1 MSRHVDQ
8 TMTKVSASGGAY
20 RDYLRF
26 TRPAVARQMRAF
38 GLEFEFCAAER
49 DGLRLAQPCAFP
61 GDVLD
66 LVGGYGTS
74 LFGHNHPELVAV
86 AEDCLRKQKPFSA
99 QASVRSSSAKLAA
112 RLSARVGAS
121 TGASY
126 VVTFGSTG
134 ADAVEAAIKHAALA
148 RSRRLADLQ
157 ARLERDL
164 RRARRDG
171 FAGVAV
177 SEEVSEEVS
186 AGFGP
191 GCRSAEQVLTAA
203 LSAVANMRR
212 REPVFVS
219 LEGAFHG
226 KTVGAYALSDHRE
239 TPEDFVVPG
248 PRRLGLNRVDWTPE
262 KVVTSF
268 EAELVNVYGIE
279 PDAAGVPRPR
289 RYQLSPIAACFAEP
303 IQGEGGV
310 REVPA
315 DVLRALRRLADRH
328 GAALVFDEIQC
339 GMGRTGSFL
348 ASEQSGVR
356 ADYYLL
362 SKSLG
367 GGLAKISALL
377 VQTELA
383 VDDFGRHHTSTFA
396 EDDPSAE
403 IAFAVTDLLARI
415 EPMIAAAGQRLGTG
429 LEDVAARW
437 PDVFT
442 QVRGRALLRGIQLAP
457 VHRVSKCLE
466 TMLGDARLGCVV
478 SGHLLHRYGIRVL
491 PTLSAPT
498 TLRIQPSAYLSDSD
512 IDRLISALDATAAV
526 LRKKDF
532 ATLMSHLS
540 LPADPA
546 WLPPRA
552 AMRHQRSE
560 MAYSDSSD
568 APTRVAFM
576 ANLNSAADLRG
587 LAPEL
592 ARWKDRHLANMLDRV
607 LGEARPTDVARE
619 CVASPTGRRVEV
631 IMIAVPLTSAQI
643 VACQRAGHGAFL
655 RSMVLDA
662 VDLAVESGAEVV
674 GLGGYTSMVTSAG
687 RDVIEDRVR
696 VTTGNSLTAASVLE
710 QLREELVSLGPGR
723 RHVAVVGAIGNIG
736 AVMAE
741 LLVPQVD
748 SLILVGSSGSE
759 PRLRHFADR
768 FGDSLPVTISADLGA
783 LREARVV
790 ISATNA
796 AHPIIDRAHLAADR
810 PIVVCDL
817 AAPGDVGVSVRG
829 AANVRVIAG
838 GRTQLPLGQTAQVPG
853 AGLPAGV
860 VFSCLA
866 ETILLGFEPE
876 TASPSYGALTAD
888 GVARARELAE
898 RHGFRP
904 YATRPRR
911 RSA

>member
-1 MSRHVDQ
+1 MLRDEVIAEI
-8 TMTKVSASGGAY
+8 SASSGAY

-49 DGLRLAQPCAFP
+49 DGLRLARPCAFS

-74 LFGHNHPELVAV
+74 LFGHNHPQLVAV

-112 RLSARVGAS
+112 RLAARVGDS

-126 VVTFGSTG
+126 VVTFGCTG

-177 SEEVSEEVS
+177 SEEVA
-186 AGFGP
+186 AGFGS
-191 GCRSAEQVLTAA
+191 GCRSAEQVLTAG
-203 LSAVANMRR
+203 LSVVADMRR
-212 REPVFVS
+212 RDPVFVS

-226 KTVGAYALSDHRE
+226 KTVGAYALTDHLE
-239 TPEDFVVPG
+239 TPEDLVVPG
-248 PRRLGLNRVDWTPE
+248 PRRLRLNRVDWTPE
-262 KVVTSF
+262 KVVASF
-268 EAELVNVYGIE
+268 DSELVDVYGIE
-279 PDAAGVPRPR
+279 PDAAGVPQARQYR
-289 RYQLSPIAACFAEP
+289 LSPIAACFAEP
-303 IQGEGGV
+303 LQGEGGV

-315 DVLRALRRLADRH
+315 DVLRALRTLADCH

-383 VDDFGRHHTSTFA
+383 VDDFGRYHTSTFA

-403 IAFAVTDLLARI
+403 VAFAAMDLLARI
-415 EPMIAAAGQRLGTG
+415 EPMIAAAGQRLGTSLDG
-429 LEDVAARW
+429 VAARW

-442 QVRGRALLRGIQLAP
+442 QVRGRGLLRAVELTP
-457 VHRVSKCLE
+457 VQRVSKCLE
-466 TMLGDARLGCVV
+466 AMLGEARLGYVV

-498 TLRIQPSAYLSDSD
+498 TLRIQPSAYLSDTD
-512 IDRLISALDATAAV
+512 IDRLVNALEATAAV
-526 LRKKDF
+526 LRKGDF

-540 LPADPA
+540 LPADPT

-552 AMRHQRSE
+552 AARHKRAE
-560 MAYSDSSD
+560 IVYADASD
-568 APTRVAFM
+568 APARVAFM
-576 ANLNSAADLRG
+576 ANLSTAADLRA

-592 ARWKDRHLANMLDRV
+592 ARWKDQHLANMLDRV
-607 LGEARPTDVARE
+607 LGEARPTEVARE
-619 CVASPTGRRVEV
+619 PVVSPTGRRVEV
-631 IMIAVPLTSAQI
+631 VMIAVPLTSAQI
-643 VACQRAGHGAFL
+643 VTCQRGGHGAFL
-655 RSMVLDA
+655 RSMVLDG

-674 GLGGYTSMVTSAG
+674 GLGGYTSIVTSAG

-696 VTTGNSLTAASVLE
+696 VTTGNSLTAACVLD
-710 QLREELVSLGPGR
+710 QLREELVTLGPGR

-736 AVMAE
+736 AVMTE
-741 LLVPQVD
+741 LLVPQAD
-748 SLILVGSSGSE
+748 SLILVGSHGSE
-759 PRLRHFADR
+759 PRLRQFADR
-768 FGDSLPVTISADLGA
+768 FGDNLPVTVTADLGA

-810 PIVVCDL
+810 SVVVCDL
-817 AAPGDVGVSVRG
+817 AMPGDVVVSVG
-829 AANVRVIAG
+829 EAPNVRIIAG
-838 GRTQLPLGQTAQVPG
+838 GRTELPLGQTAEVPG
-853 AGLPAGV
+853 SGLPAGV

-876 TASPSYGALTAD
+876 TASPSYGALTVS

-904 YATRPRR
+904 YATRTRR

>member
-8 TMTKVSASGGAY
+8 TMTEVSASGGAY

-26 TRPAVARQMRAF
+26 TRPALARQMRAF

-49 DGLRLAQPCAFP
+49 DGLRLAQPCAFS
-61 GDVLD
+61 GNVLD

-99 QASVRSSSAKLAA
+99 QASVRPSSAKLAA
-112 RLSARVGAS
+112 RLSARVGDS

-164 RRARRDG
+164 RRVRRDG

-177 SEEVSEEVS
+177 SEEVA

-212 REPVFVS
+212 CEPVFVS

-226 KTVGAYALSDHRE
+226 KTVGAYALTDRLEIH
-239 TPEDFVVPG
+239 EDFVVPG
-248 PRRLGLNRVDWTPE
+248 PRRLRLNRVDWTPE
-262 KVVTSF
+262 KVIASF
-268 EAELVNVYGIE
+268 ESELVTVYGIE
-279 PDAAGVPRPR
+279 PDAAGVPQPK

-315 DVLRALRRLADRH
+315 AVLRALRRLADRH

-348 ASEQSGVR
+348 ASEQSGVC

-377 VQTELA
+377 VQTDLA

-403 IAFAVTDLLARI
+403 IAFAATDLLARI

-429 LEDVAARW
+429 LDDVAARW
-437 PDVFT
+437 PDVFAR
-442 QVRGRALLRGIQLAP
+442 VRGRGLLRGIQLAP
-457 VHRVSKCLE
+457 VRSVSKCLE
-466 TMLGDARLGCVV
+466 AMLGEARLGYVV
-478 SGHLLHRYGIRVL
+478 SGHLLHRCGIRVL

-552 AMRHQRSE
+552 ALRHKRSE
-560 MAYSDSSD
+560 MVHSDSPD
-568 APTRVAFM
+568 APTRIVFM

-592 ARWKDRHLANMLDRV
+592 ARWTDRHLANMLDRV
-607 LGEARPTDVARE
+607 LGEARPTEVARE

-655 RSMVLDA
+655 RSMVLDG
-662 VDLAVESGAEVV
+662 VDQAVESGAEVV

-759 PRLRHFADR
+759 PRMRHFADR
-768 FGDSLPVTISADLGA
+768 LGDNLPVTVSADLGA

-790 ISATNA
+790 ISATNS
-796 AHPIIDRAHLAADR
+796 AHPIIDRAHLAEDR
-810 PIVVCDL
+810 QVVVCDL
-817 AAPGDVGVSVRG
+817 AAPGDVGVSVCG

-838 GRTQLPLGQTAQVPG
+838 GRTELPLGQTVEVPG
-853 AGLPAGV
+853 SGLPAGV